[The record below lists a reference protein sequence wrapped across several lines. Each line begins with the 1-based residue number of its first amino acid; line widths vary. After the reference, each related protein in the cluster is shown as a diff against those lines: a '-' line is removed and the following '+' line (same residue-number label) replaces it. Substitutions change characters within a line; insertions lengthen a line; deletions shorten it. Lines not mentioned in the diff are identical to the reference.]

1 MADYKDSD
9 EYRRYTRSFQAL
21 INTTFSNKKRE
32 WMIVPVG
39 DDEEHHYRWLA
50 SSYFLRD
57 LCKDAT
63 PSAQYGFYTILPY
76 LTMMWEEGEL
86 DVTSVRKRL
95 DGKSWA
101 VLYRSGTVQDDRDQS
116 RLYAK
121 IKGRMRMQLG
131 TAYEIIEG
139 VEEAGRGF
147 VINNELRHKLEEQ
160 IADNRSVRKI
170 GVFEKR

>member
-1 MADYKDSD
+1 MPDYKDSD

-21 INTTFSNKKRE
+21 INTTFSNKSRE

-39 DDEEHHYRWLA
+39 DDVEHHYRWLA

-63 PSAQYGFYTILPY
+63 TSAQYGFYTVLPY
-76 LTMMWEEGEL
+76 LTMMWEGGTMVL
-86 DVTSVRKRL
+86 KKVRRNIDK
-95 DGKSWA
+95 KNWA
-101 VLYRSGTVQDDRDQS
+101 VLFRSGKISDKNSALFRQ
-116 RLYAK
+116 
-121 IKGRMRMQLG
+121 IKGQLQTQFG
-131 TAYEIIEG
+131 ACYEIIEG
-139 VEEAGRGF
+139 VEISGNGY
-147 VINNELRHKLEEQ
+147 NLNEGLRRKLEEQ